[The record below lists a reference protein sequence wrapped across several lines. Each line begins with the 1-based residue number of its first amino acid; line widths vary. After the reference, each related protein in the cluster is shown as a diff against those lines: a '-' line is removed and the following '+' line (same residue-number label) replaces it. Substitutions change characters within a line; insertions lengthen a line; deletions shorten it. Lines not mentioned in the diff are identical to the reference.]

1 MLQANATQ
9 HEIEIPRNA
18 ALNSQ
23 AGTDFPLKRI
33 VQRARQIHREHGG
46 LFGYDF
52 DDWSQAW
59 GERTDPTDE
68 TGIAITESQAISCAL
83 P

>member
-9 HEIEIPRNA
+9 HEIEIPQNTA
-18 ALNSQ
+18 VNSQ
-23 AGTDFPLKRI
+23 AGGDFPLKRI

-46 LFGYDF
+46 VFGYDF

-59 GERTDPTDE
+59 GERAYPTDE
-68 TGIAITESQAISCAL
+68 TGARRR
-83 P
+83 